1 MRFAKGHGTENDFV
15 ILLDPDGRDGLT
27 AGLAARLCDRRAG
40 IGADGVLRI
49 VRTAAMAHN
58 GAPAHREV
66 PEDRSPGPAQGV
78 PGHRGPGGVPQQT
91 ECPPGLAQWFMDYR
105 NANGAAVEMCGN
117 GIRVFA
123 RYLVERGLAHGP
135 EFPVATR
142 SGTKLV
148 RLDPGG
154 DISVDMGQVSVSGP
168 GTAVLNGQRYQGLRV
183 SVGNPHLAC
192 LVSLPLASF
201 DLSSPPG
208 VDSGEFPEGANVEL
222 VRVTGPRSVAMRV
235 YERGSGETRS
245 CGTGA
250 VAAAVAAA
258 NAAGVAIGEWTV
270 TVPGGR
276 LSITLADGR
285 ARLTGPAVIVA
296 EGDLDPAWL
305 ASHDRIP
312 AAT

>member
-27 AGLAARLCDRRAG
+27 TDLAARLCDRRAG
-40 IGADGVLRI
+40 LGADGVLRVI
-49 VRTAAMAHN
+49 RAEAMAHDDT
-58 GAPAHREV
+58 P
-66 PEDRSPGPAQGV
+66 
-78 PGHRGPGGVPQQT
+78 
-91 ECPPGLAQWFMDYR
+91 AQWFMDYR

-123 RYLVERGLAHGP
+123 RYLVEHGLAQGP

-154 DISVDMGQVSVSGP
+154 DVSVDMGPVTTSGP

-192 LVSLPLASF
+192 LVDVPLASF

-208 VDSGEFPEGANVEL
+208 VDSGEFPEGVNVEL

-235 YERGSGETRS
+235 HERGSGETRS

-250 VAAAVAAA
+250 VAAAYTALT
-258 NAAGVAIGEWTV
+258 AGGRDNGTV
-270 TVPGGR
+270 VVDVPGGR
-276 LSITLADGR
+276 LSVRIAGGTTV
-285 ARLTGPAVIVA
+285 LTGPAVLVA
-296 EGDLDPAWL
+296 EGVLL
-305 ASHDRIP
+305 
-312 AAT
+312 